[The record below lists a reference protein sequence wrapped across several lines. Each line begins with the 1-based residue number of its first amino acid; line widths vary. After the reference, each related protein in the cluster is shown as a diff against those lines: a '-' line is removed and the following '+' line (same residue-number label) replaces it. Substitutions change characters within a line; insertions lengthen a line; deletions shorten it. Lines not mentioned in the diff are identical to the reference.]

1 MIMENTF
8 YVVDYLDGFD
18 HYDNEIAGIFSTL
31 EKANE
36 FISQFPD
43 MKCGEPQEFL
53 VDALCY
59 YTSRRKTGL
68 KPFFVSVDINGFVD
82 RVYEMTK
89 PTLESTQRVGDL
101 LYSYCWANNSK
112 EAIEITNKLRFNM
125 IMANSWRK

>member
-1 MIMENTF
+1 
-8 YVVDYLDGFD
+8 
-18 HYDNEIAGIFSTL
+18 
-31 EKANE
+31 
-36 FISQFPD
+36 
-43 MKCGEPQEFL
+43 
-53 VDALCY
+53 
-59 YTSRRKTGL
+59 L